1 MVYMII
7 LTNMQLTEQCTIAK
21 NVLLL
26 INTQLT
32 EECPLFIMYSIIFI
46 NF

>member
-1 MVYMII
+1 MVHMII
-7 LTNMQLTEQCTIAK
+7 LTNIQLTEQCTIAK
-21 NVLLL
+21 HVLLL

-32 EECPLFIMYSIIFI
+32 EECTVFILI

>member
-7 LTNMQLTEQCTIAK
+7 LTNIQLTEQCAIAK

-26 INTQLT
+26 TNTQLT
-32 EECPLFIMYSIIFI
+32 EERTLFILIDF
-46 NF
+46 

>member
-7 LTNMQLTEQCTIAK
+7 LTNIQLTEQCTIAK

-26 INTQLT
+26 TNTQLT
-32 EECPLFIMYSIIFI
+32 EERTLFILIDF
-46 NF
+46 

>member
-7 LTNMQLTEQCTIAK
+7 LTNIQLTEQCTIAK

-32 EECPLFIMYSIIFI
+32 EEWTLFILI

>member
-1 MVYMII
+1 MVHMII
-7 LTNMQLTEQCTIAK
+7 LTNIQLTEQCTIAK

-32 EECPLFIMYSIIFI
+32 EKCALFILI

>member
-7 LTNMQLTEQCTIAK
+7 LTNIQLTEQCTIAK

-32 EECPLFIMYSIIFI
+32 EECALFILI

>member
-1 MVYMII
+1 MII
-7 LTNMQLTEQCTIAK
+7 LTNIQLTEQCTIAK

-32 EECPLFIMYSIIFI
+32 EKCALFILI

>member
-7 LTNMQLTEQCTIAK
+7 LTNIQLTEQCTIAK

-32 EECPLFIMYSIIFI
+32 EKCALFILI

>member
-7 LTNMQLTEQCTIAK
+7 LTNIQLTEQCTIAK

-32 EECPLFIMYSIIFI
+32 EECTVFILI